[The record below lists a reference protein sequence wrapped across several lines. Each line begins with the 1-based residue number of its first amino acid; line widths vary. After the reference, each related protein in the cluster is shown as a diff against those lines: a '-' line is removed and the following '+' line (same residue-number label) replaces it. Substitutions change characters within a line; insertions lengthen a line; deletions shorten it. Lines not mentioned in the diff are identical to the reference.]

1 MKKILLLGMIL
12 LMSLPMTLASGSTQ
26 ASLNGSSGIIYVPS
40 AETIPSGNI
49 LLGSWIFLDD
59 PTSYAPR
66 FLMSF
71 IPNWELGLGVDISD
85 YAENSFIINTK
96 YKFYDAGV
104 KVAIG
109 FNYQNNGGPK
119 DSDTQNENYQ
129 GYLSFTWA
137 GYGKTSAFIGY
148 TGGDDTNKDEIDF
161 GIGFEKELFGGSGG
175 ALSLIFDFSNDNY
188 RRILGAMTG
197 VGERQRGIFNI
208 GARVSALDNKL
219 NFDFIS
225 VDMLDEAREWA
236 LSAAFRF
243 GF

>member
-1 MKKILLLGMIL
+1 MKKITILGMLL
-12 LMSLPMTLASGSTQ
+12 LMSLPMTLTAGSTQ

-49 LLGSWIFLDD
+49 LLGSWVFLED
-59 PTSYAPR
+59 PASYAPR

-71 IPNWELGLGVDISD
+71 IPNWELGLGADFCE
-85 YAENSFIINTK
+85 YAENSLILNTK
-96 YKFYDAGV
+96 YQFYDAGV
-104 KVAIG
+104 KIALG
-109 FNYQNNGGPK
+109 FNYQNNGGNK
-119 DSDTQNENYQ
+119 DSNVHNDNYQ
-129 GYLSFTWA
+129 LFLAFTWA
-137 GYGKTSAFIGY
+137 GYGKTSSFIGY
-148 TGGDDTNKDEIDF
+148 TWGDDTNKDEIDF

-188 RRILGAMTG
+188 RRMVGPMTG
-197 VGERQRGIFNI
+197 VGEDDRGIFNI
-208 GARVSALDNKL
+208 GARISAFDNKV

-236 LSAAFRF
+236 LSFAFRL